1 MNRKIQRNHPSIHP
15 FRMIV
20 ALLAMM
26 SITLMTACSGS
37 DEKIDPNQVDL
48 EGILVPVVE
57 EKKAM
62 VEENEIDIEGSM
74 TEAKGYYMVTIVPT
88 IETLHAETIVITI
101 SESLN
106 HKVVDLTRKQL
117 TPSPR
122 WTIVSN
128 KMNTLKFTV
137 SELMGTGICKNGLMR
152 IDVDKPNKKF
162 KLIIDNLHVQ
172 GSKLFGDGADHKL
185 SVNFNGVIQ

>member
-1 MNRKIQRNHPSIHP
+1 MNRKIQKSRPSIHP

-20 ALLAMM
+20 ALLATM
-26 SITLMTACSGS
+26 SLTLMTACSGS
-37 DEKIDPNQVDL
+37 DEKIDPNK
-48 EGILVPVVE
+48 ELVPVVK
-57 EKKAM
+57 EKKAV
-62 VEENEIDIEGSM
+62 VEGNGIDIEGSM
-74 TEAKGYYMVTIVPT
+74 AEAKGYYMVTIVPT

-106 HKVVDLTRKQL
+106 HKTVDLTKKQL
-117 TPSPR
+117 TSSPR

-137 SELMGTGICKNGLMR
+137 SELMGTGICKNGQMR

-162 KLIIDNLHVQ
+162 KLIINNLHVK
-172 GSKLFGDGADHKL
+172 GSKLLGDGADHKL

>member
-1 MNRKIQRNHPSIHP
+1 MNRKIQKSRPSIHP

-20 ALLAMM
+20 ALLATM
-26 SITLMTACSGS
+26 SLTLMTACSGS
-37 DEKIDPNQVDL
+37 DEKIDPNQVDQDAV
-48 EGILVPVVE
+48 LVPVVE

-74 TEAKGYYMVTIVPT
+74 TEAKGYYLVTIVPT

-106 HKVVDLTRKQL
+106 HKTVDLTKKQL

-162 KLIIDNLHVQ
+162 KLIIDYLHVK

-185 SVNFNGVIQ
+185 SVNFKGVIQ